1 MLIRIGLVGKTNTG
15 KTTFFNAS
23 TLMSAEVST
32 YPFTTKKPNIGRAY
46 VQSICVCRELGVK
59 DNPRNS
65 LCVDGW
71 RFIPVELV
79 DLPGLIKG
87 AHKGRGLG
95 TQFLGIIGQA
105 DALIHVVDAS
115 GSVDAE
121 GRITKPGMG
130 NPVADVY
137 DVEAEIILWFADILK
152 RGQRQVVKSMRE
164 ERSPVALALTKALT
178 GLKVRRSHVEQ
189 ALELSGLADKPFDSW
204 SEEDTMEFARRIREI
219 SKPTIIVAN
228 KMDLARAEENYQR
241 LTEAFGD
248 RIVVPV
254 SSEAEL
260 ALRRAESQGLIKYVP
275 GEEAFK
281 VLQDGLLTRE
291 QRWALSYVQSRVLS
305 KWIRT
310 GVQFALNICTFKL
323 LGMNVVYPV
332 EDLSRLSDKEGN
344 VLPDA
349 FLTPPDATVKDLA
362 AQIHSDL
369 AKSLLYAIDAR
380 TGLRLPAE
388 YKLRDRD
395 IVHIVSAVKR
405 RS

>member
-1 MLIRIGLVGKTNTG
+1 MVGKTNTG

-59 DNPRNS
+59 DDPRNS
-65 LCVDGW
+65 LCIDGW
-71 RFIPVELV
+71 RFIPVEV
-79 DLPGLIKG
+79 MDLPGLIKG

-95 TQFLGIIGQA
+95 TQFLGVIGQA
-105 DALIHVVDAS
+105 DALLHIVDAS

-137 DVEAEIILWFADILK
+137 DVETEIILWFADIIK
-152 RGQRQVVKSMRE
+152 RSQKQIIKDIRDGGA
-164 ERSPVALALTKALT
+164 SPASALTRTLA
-178 GLKVRRSHVEQ
+178 GLKVKRIHVEH
-189 ALELSGLADKPFDSW
+189 ALELAGLAGKPFDSW
-204 SEEDTMEFARRIREI
+204 GEEDTIEFARRVREI

-228 KMDLARAEENYQR
+228 KMDLAKAEENYQR

-248 RIVVPV
+248 RIVIPA

-281 VLQDGLLTRE
+281 VVEEGLLTKE

-310 GVQFALNICTFKL
+310 GVQFALNMCAFKL

-332 EDLSRLSDKEGN
+332 EDLSSLSDKEGK

-349 FLTPPDATVKDLA
+349 FLTPPEATVKDLA
-362 AQIHSDL
+362 AQIHTDL
-369 AKSLLYAIDAR
+369 AKGLLYAVDAR
-380 TGLRLPAE
+380 TGLRLPVE
-388 YKLRDRD
+388 YRLRDRD
-395 IVHIVSAVKR
+395 IIHIVSAMR

>member
-59 DNPRNS
+59 DDPRNS
-65 LCVDGW
+65 LCIDGW
-71 RFIPVELV
+71 RFIPVEV
-79 DLPGLIKG
+79 MDLPGLIKG

-95 TQFLGIIGQA
+95 TQFLGVIGQA
-105 DALIHVVDAS
+105 DALLHIVDAS

-137 DVEAEIILWFADILK
+137 DVETEIILWFADIIK
-152 RGQRQVVKSMRE
+152 RSQKQIIKDIRDGGA
-164 ERSPVALALTKALT
+164 SPASALTRTLA
-178 GLKVRRSHVEQ
+178 GLKVKRIHVEH
-189 ALELSGLADKPFDSW
+189 ALELAGLAGKPFDSW
-204 SEEDTMEFARRIREI
+204 GEEDTIEFARRVREI

-228 KMDLARAEENYQR
+228 KMDLAKAEENYQR

-248 RIVVPV
+248 RIVIPA

-281 VLQDGLLTRE
+281 VVEEGLLTKE

-310 GVQFALNICTFKL
+310 GVQFALNMCAFKL

-332 EDLSRLSDKEGN
+332 EDLSSLSDKEGK

-349 FLTPPDATVKDLA
+349 FLTPPEATVKDLA
-362 AQIHSDL
+362 AQIHTDL
-369 AKSLLYAIDAR
+369 AKGLLYAVDAR
-380 TGLRLPAE
+380 TGLRLPVE
-388 YKLRDRD
+388 YRLRDRD
-395 IVHIVSAVKR
+395 IIHIVSAMR

>member
-1 MLIRIGLVGKTNTG
+1 MGKTNTG

-65 LCVDGW
+65 LCIDGW

-152 RGQRQVVKSMRE
+152 RGQRQVVKSIRE
-164 ERSPVALALTKALT
+164 ERSPVASALTKALT

-189 ALELSGLADKPFDSW
+189 ALELSGLADKSFDSW

-248 RIVVPV
+248 RIVVPA

>member
-1 MLIRIGLVGKTNTG
+1 MIRIGLVGKTNTG

-59 DNPRNS
+59 DDPRNS
-65 LCVDGW
+65 LCIDGW
-71 RFIPVELV
+71 RFIPVEV
-79 DLPGLIKG
+79 MDLPGLIKG

-95 TQFLGIIGQA
+95 TQFLGVIGQA
-105 DALIHVVDAS
+105 DALLHIVDAS

-137 DVEAEIILWFADILK
+137 DVETEIILWFADIIK
-152 RGQRQVVKSMRE
+152 RSQKQIIKDIRDGGA
-164 ERSPVALALTKALT
+164 SPASALTRTLA
-178 GLKVRRSHVEQ
+178 GLKVKRIHVEH
-189 ALELSGLADKPFDSW
+189 ALELAGLAGKPFDSW
-204 SEEDTMEFARRIREI
+204 GEEDTIEFARRVREI

-228 KMDLARAEENYQR
+228 KMDLAKAEENYQR

-248 RIVVPV
+248 RIVIPA

-281 VLQDGLLTRE
+281 VVEEGLLTKE

-310 GVQFALNICTFKL
+310 GVQFALNMCAFKL

-332 EDLSRLSDKEGN
+332 EDLSSLSDKEGK

-349 FLTPPDATVKDLA
+349 FLTPPEATVKDLA
-362 AQIHSDL
+362 AQIHTDL
-369 AKSLLYAIDAR
+369 AKGLLYAVDAR
-380 TGLRLPAE
+380 TGLRLPVE
-388 YKLRDRD
+388 YRLRDRD
-395 IVHIVSAVKR
+395 IIHIVSAMR

>member
-1 MLIRIGLVGKTNTG
+1 MVRIGLVGKTNTG

-46 VQSICVCRELGVK
+46 VQAICVCRELDVK

-65 LCVDGW
+65 LCIEGW
-71 RFIPVELV
+71 RFIPVEII

-95 TQFLGIIGQA
+95 TQFLGVIGQA
-105 DALIHVVDAS
+105 DALLHIVDAS

-137 DVEAEIILWFADILK
+137 DIEAEILLWFADIIK
-152 RGQRQVVKSMRE
+152 RSRRQIIKAIEDGRASTAAAVTRI
-164 ERSPVALALTKALT
+164 LA
-178 GLKVRRSHVEQ
+178 GLKVKRSHVEH
-189 ALELSGLADKPFDSW
+189 ALELAGLTDRPFKSW
-204 SEEDTMEFARRIREI
+204 NEWDLTEFARRIREI

-228 KMDLARAEENYQR
+228 KMDLGKAEENYQR

-248 RIVVPV
+248 CIVIPA

-260 ALRRAESQGLIKYVP
+260 ALRRAETQGLIKYVP

-281 VLQDGLLTRE
+281 VLREDLLTKE
-291 QRWALSYVQSRVLS
+291 QKWALSYVQRRVLS
-305 KWIRT
+305 KWIQT
-310 GVQFALNICTFKL
+310 GVQFALNTCTFKL

-332 EDLSRLSDKEGN
+332 EDLKNLSDKEGN
-344 VLPDA
+344 ILPDA
-349 FLTPPDATVKDLA
+349 FLVPPEATVKELA
-362 AQIHSDL
+362 AQIHTDL
-369 AKSLLYAIDAR
+369 AKGLLYAIDAR
-380 TGLRLPAE
+380 TGLRLPIE

-395 IVHIVSAVKR
+395 IVHIVSAMR
-405 RS
+405 RG

>member
-1 MLIRIGLVGKTNTG
+1 MIRIGLVGKTNTG

-59 DNPRNS
+59 DDPRNS
-65 LCVDGW
+65 LCIDGW
-71 RFIPVELV
+71 RFIPVEV
-79 DLPGLIKG
+79 MDLPGLIKG

-95 TQFLGIIGQA
+95 TQFLGVIGQA
-105 DALIHVVDAS
+105 DALLHIVDAS

-137 DVEAEIILWFADILK
+137 DVETEIILWFADIIK
-152 RGQRQVVKSMRE
+152 RSQKQIIKDIRDGGASTA
-164 ERSPVALALTKALT
+164 SALTRTLA
-178 GLKVRRSHVEQ
+178 GLKVKRIHVEH
-189 ALELSGLADKPFDSW
+189 ALELAGLAGKPFDSW
-204 SEEDTMEFARRIREI
+204 GEEDTIEFARRVREI

-228 KMDLARAEENYQR
+228 KMDLAKAEENYQR

-248 RIVVPV
+248 RIVIPA

-281 VLQDGLLTRE
+281 VVEEGLLTKE

-310 GVQFALNICTFKL
+310 GVQFALNMCAFKL

-332 EDLSRLSDKEGN
+332 EDLSSLSDKEGK

-349 FLTPPDATVKDLA
+349 FLTPPEATVKDLA
-362 AQIHSDL
+362 AQIHTDL
-369 AKSLLYAIDAR
+369 AKGLLYAVDAR
-380 TGLRLPAE
+380 TGLRLPVE
-388 YKLRDRD
+388 YRLRDRD
-395 IVHIVSAVKR
+395 IIHIVSAMR

>member
-1 MLIRIGLVGKTNTG
+1 MIRIGLVGKTNTG

-32 YPFTTKKPNIGRAY
+32 YPFTTKKPNTGRAY
-46 VQSICVCRELGVK
+46 VQSICVCRELGVR

-65 LCVDGW
+65 LCIDGW

-95 TQFLGIIGQA
+95 TQFLGVIGQA
-105 DALIHVVDAS
+105 DALVHVVDAS

-121 GRITKPGMG
+121 GRITRPGMG
-130 NPVADVY
+130 NPVADIY
-137 DVEAEIILWFADILK
+137 DVETEIILWFADIIK
-152 RGQRQVVKSMRE
+152 RGQKQIGKDVRGGRPLTS
-164 ERSPVALALTKALT
+164 SALTRTLA
-178 GLKVRRSHVEQ
+178 GLKVKRSHVEN
-189 ALELSGLADKPFDSW
+189 ALELSGLADKPFESW
-204 SEEDTMEFARRIREI
+204 NEEDIMEFARKIRDI

-228 KMDLARAEENYQR
+228 KMDLAKADENYQR
-241 LTEAFGD
+241 LTEAFSD
-248 RIVVPV
+248 RIVIPA

-260 ALRRAESQGLIKYVP
+260 ALRRAENQGLIKYVP
-275 GEEAFK
+275 GEETFK
-281 VLQDGLLTRE
+281 VLDDGLLTKE

-310 GVQFALNICTFKL
+310 GVQFALNICAFKL

-332 EDLSRLSDKEGN
+332 EDLSNLSDKEGN
-344 VLPDA
+344 ILPDA
-349 FLTPPDATVKDLA
+349 FLTPPEATVKDLA
-362 AQIHSDL
+362 VQIHSDL
-369 AKSLLYAIDAR
+369 AKGLLYALDAR
-380 TGLRLPAE
+380 TGLRLPVE

-395 IVHIVSAVKR
+395 VVHIVSAMR
-405 RS
+405 RG

>member
-1 MLIRIGLVGKTNTG
+1 MIRIGLVGKTNTG

-32 YPFTTKKPNIGRAY
+32 YPFTTKKPNVGRAY
-46 VQSICVCRELGVK
+46 VQSICVCRELGVR

-65 LCVDGW
+65 LCIDGW
-71 RFIPVELV
+71 RFIPVEV
-79 DLPGLIKG
+79 IDLPGLIKG

-95 TQFLGIIGQA
+95 TQFLGVIGQA
-105 DALIHVVDAS
+105 DALLHIVDAS
-115 GSVDAE
+115 GSVDVE

-137 DVEAEIILWFADILK
+137 DVETEIILWFAEIVKRSQKQIIRDI
-152 RGQRQVVKSMRE
+152 RE
-164 ERSPVALALTKALT
+164 GRASTASALTRTLA
-178 GLKVRRSHVEQ
+178 GLKVRRIHVEN
-189 ALELSGLADKPFDSW
+189 ALELAGLSDKPFESW
-204 SEEDTMEFARRIREI
+204 GEEDTMEFARRIREI

-228 KMDLARAEENYQR
+228 KMDLAKAEENYQR
-241 LTEAFGD
+241 LTEAFDD
-248 RIVVPV
+248 RIVIPA

-281 VLQDGLLTRE
+281 VVEESLLTKE

-310 GVQFALNICTFKL
+310 GVQFALNMCAFKL

-332 EDLSRLSDKEGN
+332 
-344 VLPDA
+344 
-349 FLTPPDATVKDLA
+349 
-362 AQIHSDL
+362 
-369 AKSLLYAIDAR
+369 
-380 TGLRLPAE
+380 
-388 YKLRDRD
+388 
-395 IVHIVSAVKR
+395 
-405 RS
+405 

>member
-1 MLIRIGLVGKTNTG
+1 MVGKTNTG

-59 DNPRNS
+59 DDPRNS
-65 LCVDGW
+65 LCIDGW
-71 RFIPVELV
+71 RFIPVEV
-79 DLPGLIKG
+79 MDLPGLIKG

-95 TQFLGIIGQA
+95 TQFLGVIGQA
-105 DALIHVVDAS
+105 DALLHIVDAS

-137 DVEAEIILWFADILK
+137 DVETEIILWFADIIK
-152 RGQRQVVKSMRE
+152 RSQKQIIKDIRDGGASTA
-164 ERSPVALALTKALT
+164 SALTRTLA
-178 GLKVRRSHVEQ
+178 GLKVKRIHVEH
-189 ALELSGLADKPFDSW
+189 ALELAGLAVKPFDSW
-204 SEEDTMEFARRIREI
+204 GEEDTIEFARRVREI

-228 KMDLARAEENYQR
+228 KMDLAKAEENYQR

-248 RIVVPV
+248 RIVIPA

-281 VLQDGLLTRE
+281 VVEEGLLTKE

-310 GVQFALNICTFKL
+310 GVQFALNMCAFKL

-332 EDLSRLSDKEGN
+332 EDLSSLSDKEGK

-349 FLTPPDATVKDLA
+349 FLTPPEATVKDLA
-362 AQIHSDL
+362 AQIHTDL
-369 AKSLLYAIDAR
+369 AKGLLYAVDAR
-380 TGLRLPAE
+380 TGLRLPVE
-388 YKLRDRD
+388 YRLRDRD
-395 IVHIVSAVKR
+395 IIHIVSAMR

>member
-1 MLIRIGLVGKTNTG
+1 LIRIGLVGKTNTG

-65 LCVDGW
+65 LCIDGW

-152 RGQRQVVKSMRE
+152 RGQRQVVKSIRE
-164 ERSPVALALTKALT
+164 ERSPVASALTKALT

-189 ALELSGLADKPFDSW
+189 ALELSGLADKSFDSW

-248 RIVVPV
+248 RIVVPA